1 VEAHI
6 RISKEQS
13 RLISIKA
20 TTQPLISIDS
30 MHLFS
35 ENLAVELSTY
45 YRNLAL
51 GHGVIPKVFTLV
63 NGQGDQYLFFIDD
76 LQMES
81 AEETQFLSFIVQ
93 EHEAVCYARG
103 TLVILG
109 PSEQLIEFA
118 VIDQDDAEAI
128 VCSAKLTRDI
138 DDKPIGLSEFE
149 KILAPKKSIVFS
161 GLFDPIHLSEDKA
174 EDFES
179 LWDEMKSKILFRT
192 MEI

>member
-1 VEAHI
+1 
-6 RISKEQS
+6 
-13 RLISIKA
+13 
-20 TTQPLISIDS
+20 

-81 AEETQFLSFIVQ
+81 AEEKQFLSFIVQ

-109 PSEQLIEFA
+109 PGDQLIEFA

-128 VCSAKLTRDI
+128 VCSATLIRDI
-138 DDKPIGLSEFE
+138 DDKPISLSEFE
-149 KILAPKKSIVFS
+149 KTLAPKKSIVFS
-161 GLFDPIHLSEDKA
+161 GLFDPIALSEDKA

-192 MEI
+192 MGV